1 VNIQDN
7 DGKTPLHYA
16 YDKTVVRGLLEKGG
30 DLTIKDE
37 KGNTPMDYKKQ
48 RDTIRTLLSTGSSI
62 NAPPHDENDA
72 LLHRHPR
79 RFTLTR
85 PDSRK

>member
-1 VNIQDN
+1 MNIQDN

-16 YDKTVVRGLLEKGG
+16 YNRTVVRGLLEKGG

-48 RDTIRTLLSTGSSI
+48 RDTIRRLLTPGSSI
-62 NAPPHDENDA
+62 NAQSDEENA
-72 LLHRHPR
+72 LVHSLNEQ
-79 RFTLTR
+79 
-85 PDSRK
+85 K